1 MRTGK
6 FHNNKVN
13 KPKHEFFQAVLNE
26 DFSDHDLNDQHNLD
40 LILDLSVPNV
50 AKIML
55 FESDNKRIEF
65 EVDTNDMTAISTG
78 FQWETF

>member
-1 MRTGK
+1 MPPEK
-6 FHNNKVN
+6 FHKQQSKQTDVRV
-13 KPKHEFFQAVLNE
+13 FSDLSE
-26 DFSDHDLNDQHNLD
+26 DFSDDDLNDQHNLD

-55 FESDNKRIEF
+55 FESDDKRIEF

>member
-1 MRTGK
+1 MS
-6 FHNNKVN
+6 NVN
-13 KPKHEFFQAVLNE
+13 KPKHEFFLAVLNE

-55 FESDNKRIEF
+55 FESDDKRIEF
-65 EVDTNDMTAISTG
+65 GSKLTRMT
-78 FQWETF
+78 

>member
-1 MRTGK
+1 M
-6 FHNNKVN
+6 
-13 KPKHEFFQAVLNE
+13 
-26 DFSDHDLNDQHNLD
+26 DLNDQHNLD

-55 FESDNKRIEF
+55 FESDDKRIEF